1 VRSGGRLVVAS
12 YNVHRC
18 IGSDGRHDPDRIA
31 AVLAELEA
39 DVVGLQ
45 EVDSRPESEGGIDQ
59 LAYLAR
65 ASGFARLRGTTV
77 VRSRSGGHYGN
88 ALLTR
93 LQVRQARLHDLS
105 LAPREP
111 RGAID
116 AELSFGALRVRVIV
130 THFGLRP
137 EERRGQCERLLARLR
152 PPHAAPLC
160 VLLGDF
166 NDWWAP
172 ARGVE
177 PLDAHFG
184 PAPPVR
190 TFPARAPL
198 VALDRIWVQPGDLL
212 RSVRAHRTPL
222 ARSASDHL
230 PVRGVIDLEGLLAA
244 DGDEPS

>member
-1 VRSGGRLVVAS
+1 
-12 YNVHRC
+12 VHRC
-18 IGSDGRHDPDRIA
+18 IGSDGRHDPDRVA
-31 AVLAELEA
+31 EVLAELEA
-39 DVVGLQ
+39 DVIGLQ
-45 EVDSRPESEGGIDQ
+45 EVDSRPESDGGIDQ

-65 ASGFARLRGTTV
+65 ARGFARLRGPTV
-77 VRSRSGGHYGN
+77 MRTSGHYGN

-93 LQVRQARLHDLS
+93 LKVRKARLHDLS

-116 AELSFGALRVRVIV
+116 AELALGDLRLRVVV

-137 EERRGQCERLLARLR
+137 EERRLQCKRLLERLR
-152 PPHAAPLC
+152 AAEADLC

-184 PAPPVR
+184 PAPAVR
-190 TFPARAPL
+190 TFPAAAPL
-198 VALDRIWVQPGDLL
+198 VALDRIWVKPAKALV
-212 RSVRAHRTPL
+212 SVQAHRSRV
-222 ARSASDHL
+222 ARRASDHL
-230 PVRGVIDLEGLLAA
+230 PVRGVVDVAPWLVAGEEARRRA
-244 DGDEPS
+244 